1 VLADRRSSVGKIDQA
16 RVCNALGPSEPFGRD
31 LEGLA
36 VLAMFKSDDLSD
48 RTWVTL
54 CWFEFTVDQSVRRS
68 EPSSTLRVLSNEF
81 NLDLGAIA
89 EVVVGAIE
97 TKPLA
102 PEVRFLTIAHCPH
115 RTHRGPG
122 CDRPASGCDES
133 PELLELRPEARM
145 DDHPVFTPAHRRGL

>member
-1 VLADRRSSVGKIDQA
+1 MLADCRSSGGKTDQA
-16 RVCNALGPSEPFGRD
+16 RVCNALVPPEPFGRD

-48 RTWVTL
+48 RTLVTL
-54 CWFEFTVDQSVRRS
+54 HWFEFAVDQSVRRS
-68 EPSSTLRVLSNEF
+68 EPSSTLRVLPNEF

-97 TKPLA
+97 AKPLA

-122 CDRPASGCDES
+122 CDRPASGWGES
-133 PELLELRPEARM
+133 PELLELRSEVRM
-145 DDHPVFTPAHRRGL
+145 DDHPVLTHAHRRGL